1 MILSLLLPSSITNA
15 TADGNIDA
23 GRVYPQEIDNTDT
36 RISDSNKNRK
46 NNQDSDSDTLNAIA
60 RNIQAASNILSSSP
74 SELTEQAKSYALGKL
89 NSTVASETQKW
100 LSQFGTA
107 RINFGLDRKGTLEN
121 NSLDLLLP
129 FYDNKA
135 DWLFFSQLGY
145 RNKDSRNTIN
155 VGLGGRY
162 FYQDWMYGL
171 NTFYDYDLTGK
182 NQRLG
187 LGGEIWGDYIKFSA
201 NSYYRL
207 SNWQHSRNF
216 KDFHERPANG
226 YDINGE
232 FFLPVY
238 PNLGAKLAYEQYFGD
253 NVTLFNRDT
262 KQKNPSLAKLGLTY
276 TPVPLFTLG
285 VDYKQG
291 GSGHSETQFLAN
303 LSYKLGVPL
312 SAQLSPDNVAS
323 MRTLAG
329 SRYDLVE
336 RNNNIVLD
344 HQKIPTVQLSLPETI
359 TGYSQEPHDIT
370 VKLFSNTAV
379 KQIHW
384 ATNEDFAKHGG
395 KLSSRV
401 GNTITVTLPKYLSG
415 DNQNN
420 NYPIYALAE
429 LENNQKSAPVEM
441 RVIVRPFMLQK
452 REEANFTPAGPLP
465 ATGEK
470 KDGYT
475 FNPVIT
481 FDTANHKPIQN
492 ATISQV
498 QWLTDPKTG
507 PDSGL
512 QFIDWEQSDTVEI
525 DENGHFKRK
534 PVLTSTQP
542 HKSVKVSLQLDA
554 QPPQFVGEVSFGEKP
569 AGFHVDKVTVSPA
582 VPSLIANGTH
592 TYTYGAVI
600 RDANNN
606 PVKNQKVAN
615 VNWSKDKDQTGLIW
629 HPSNGEVT
637 TDDEGILTTTLA
649 STVEIKDVT
658 VSLAIGNQKPVLA
671 EQSVSF
677 TAESADTQDYHIDG
691 EIQVNPSGTLT
702 ADGQQK
708 YTYTAVIVGGD
719 GKPVQNK
726 KLTNAFWKIENP
738 PEISEFNL
746 DQSDKEIKG
755 DGKLTAT
762 LTSNKAFNGV
772 VVSLTVGSHFV
783 QAKPVDFKPE
793 QISPINVQPTKSILV
808 NESYTLT
815 VTVKDATGQKLESG
829 KTVNWTIIDAPHK
842 EAVTLDPATST
853 SNTNGEAVTKLTST
867 QVQKVTVKASI
878 DGVGAQE
885 TTVDFTSPPVDFE
898 INSVEL
904 YGVDR
909 KGTWKEDPTDPLEK
923 FDPSNPLTGD
933 GKGRYIYRA
942 KISYKGSQGT
952 KILDKYTFTNVQW
965 TREIQIDKTDLPEPK
980 PVSLK
985 TDDKGYLYA
994 TLDSHVGVYKDIA
1007 VTLTI
1012 PTQKGGNE
1020 IQKTNKDNSVTFAAV
1035 SQPAVLYVYNQFNPS
1050 VNKTFSE
1057 PGPYNYFPS
1066 LYAELRDPKSKD
1078 KSFDQNETSYTYKDK
1093 HSRYLDFFLPNNDK
1107 APLAVHG
1114 RGKITF
1120 VANIK
1125 KPDGK
1130 LFLYEYK
1137 LNIQRYI
1144 KQIDSD
1150 HKYHSTNDGIS
1161 CITPAASGNSGLPD
1175 ITIEDLKSSYGP
1187 TTVTAEFN
1195 NLFKWGLFN
1204 NAKVTQEDEAKIKV
1218 QVGIDQDKK
1227 PIFNIYDVAT
1237 NTIDTD
1243 LQSKGLLVCKDIL
1256 PPLQ

>member
-1 MILSLLLPSSITNA
+1 MILSLLLPSSITNSI
-15 TADGNIDA
+15 ADSNIKA

-36 RISDSNKNRK
+36 RVGDLNKNRK
-46 NNQDSDSDTLNAIA
+46 NNQASDSDTPNAIA

-74 SELTEQAKSYALGKL
+74 SELAEQAKSYAVGKF
-89 NSTVASETQKW
+89 NSTISSETQKW

-107 RINFGLDRKGTLEN
+107 RINFGLDRKGTLKN
-121 NSLDLLLP
+121 NAIDLLLP
-129 FYDNKA
+129 LYDNKA

-155 VGLGGRY
+155 AGLGGRY

-201 NSYYRL
+201 NTYYRL
-207 SNWQHSRNF
+207 SNWQNSRNF
-216 KDFHERPANG
+216 KDYHERPANG

-232 FFLPVY
+232 FFLPAY

-262 KQKNPSLAKLGLTY
+262 KQKNPNLAKLGLTY

-312 SAQLSPDNVAS
+312 NVQLSPENVAA

-344 HQKIPTVQLSLPETI
+344 HQKIPIVQLSLPEII
-359 TGYSQEPHDIT
+359 TGYSQEEKRDIT
-370 VKLFSNTAV
+370 VKLSSNTAV
-379 KQIHW
+379 KQVHW
-384 ATNEDFAKHGG
+384 ATNEDFTKHGG

-429 LENNQKSAPVEM
+429 LENNQKSAPAEM
-441 RVIVRPFMLQK
+441 RIIVRPFMLQK
-452 REEANFTPAGPLP
+452 RETPNFTPAGPLP
-465 ATGEK
+465 ATGDK

-512 QFIDWEQSDTVEI
+512 QFIDWEQSDAVEI

-542 HKSVKVSLQLDA
+542 HKSVKVSLQLDG

-582 VPSLIANGTH
+582 VPSLIANGAH

-606 PVKNQKVAN
+606 PVKKQKIAN

-649 STVEIKDVT
+649 STVAIKDVM
-658 VSLAIGNQKPVLA
+658 VSLAIGSQKPVPA
-671 EQSVSF
+671 EQPVSF

-691 EIQVNPSGTLT
+691 EIQVDPSGTLT
-702 ADGQQK
+702 ADGQQE

-719 GKPVQNK
+719 EKPVQNK
-726 KLTNAFWKIENP
+726 KLTNAFWKIEHP
-738 PEISEFNL
+738 KEIDKFDLN
-746 DQSDKEIKG
+746 QSDKEIHG

-772 VVSLTVGSHFV
+772 LVSLTVGSHKSV

-815 VTVKDATGQKLESG
+815 VTVKDATGQKLEPG

-842 EAVTLDPATST
+842 EAVTLDPVTST

-867 QVQKVTVKASI
+867 QVQKVTVQASV

-909 KGTWKEDPTDPLEK
+909 KGTWKEDSKDPLEK

-933 GKGRYIYRA
+933 GKGKYIYRA
-942 KISYKGSQGT
+942 KISYKGST
-952 KILDKYTFTNVQW
+952 KILDKYPFTNVQW
-965 TREIQIDKTDLPEPK
+965 THDSQIDTTDLPEPK

-985 TDDKGYLYA
+985 TNDKGYLYA
-994 TLDSHVGVYKDIA
+994 TLDSHVGVYKEIN

-1020 IQKTNKDNSVTFAAV
+1020 IQKTNQDNSVTFAAV
-1035 SQPAVLYVYNQFNPS
+1035 SQPAVLYVYNQFDKS
-1050 VNKTFSE
+1050 VYKSFSE

-1066 LYAELRDPKSKD
+1066 LYAELRDPKSEGKP
-1078 KSFDQNETSYTYKDK
+1078 FDQNETSYTYKDK
-1093 HSRYLDFFLPNNDK
+1093 KSDYLNFFDPAHDETK
-1107 APLAVHG
+1107 APIAIRAKGTVT
-1114 RGKITF
+1114 I

-1125 KPDGK
+1125 KSDGR
-1130 LFLYEYK
+1130 LFLYEYP
-1137 LNIQRYI
+1137 LHIQRYI
-1144 KQIDSD
+1144 KQSDSD
-1150 HKYHSTNDGIS
+1150 HKYHSTNDGQS
-1161 CITPAASGNSGLPD
+1161 CITNTDGSVGLPD

-1187 TTVTAEFN
+1187 TTVTGEFN

-1204 NAKVTQEDEAKIKV
+1204 DAKVIQENEAKIKV

-1227 PIFNIYDVAT
+1227 PVFNIYDVAT

-1243 LQSKGLLVCKDIL
+1243 IDSKGLLVCNYT
-1256 PPLQ
+1256 